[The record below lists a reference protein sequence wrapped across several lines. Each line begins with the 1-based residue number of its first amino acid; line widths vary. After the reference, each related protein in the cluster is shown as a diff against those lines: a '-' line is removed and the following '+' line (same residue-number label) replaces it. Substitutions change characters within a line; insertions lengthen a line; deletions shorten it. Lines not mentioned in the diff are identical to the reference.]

1 MSKKFR
7 FTGLFDKQHGKGAQA
22 LLNSASHH
30 FYHILWSL
38 PRKWSWKK
46 SLLLIWEIFGL
57 LVNTLDADENF
68 PVPNRDNLTIPI
80 QMQLSQTKNFSQFLA
95 SFFKS
100 RFNFEHFGTKDDPD
114 SFCISEITYCENVV
128 RKMSKKSRSRGRFH
142 KQHGKHG
149 RARFTSASHGLYH
162 IHRSLSSQLS

>member
-1 MSKKFR
+1 MSKKFC
-7 FTGLFDKQHGKGAQA
+7 FWGPSEKQHGKRDQERFKSSS
-22 LLNSASHH
+22 NR
-30 FYHILWSL
+30 FYHVHWALQGQL
-38 PRKWSWKK
+38 SWKK
-46 SLLLIWEIFGL
+46 SLLFTWKILGL

-80 QMQLSQTKNFSQFLA
+80 QTQLSQTKNLSQFLD
-95 SFFKS
+95 SFSKS